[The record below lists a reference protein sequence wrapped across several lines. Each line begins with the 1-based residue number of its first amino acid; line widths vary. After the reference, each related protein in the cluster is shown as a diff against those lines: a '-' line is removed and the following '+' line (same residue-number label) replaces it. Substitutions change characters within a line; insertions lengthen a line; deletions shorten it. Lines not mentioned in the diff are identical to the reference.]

1 MIKRALVIFI
11 RPSLNAYAPI
21 ITVRFSIINNI
32 SNVVGDDKTINTM
45 NTILLLSIFQYYVR
59 FTWVICVQE
68 KKNRKH

>member
-1 MIKRALVIFI
+1 MIKRASVIFI

-32 SNVVGDDKTINTM
+32 SNVVGDDKTKV